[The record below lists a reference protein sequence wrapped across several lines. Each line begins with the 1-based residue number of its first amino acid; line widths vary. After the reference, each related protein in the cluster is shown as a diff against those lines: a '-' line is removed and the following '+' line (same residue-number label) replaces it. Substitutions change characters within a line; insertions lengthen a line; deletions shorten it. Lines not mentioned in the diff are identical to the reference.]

1 MRCAIFIMF
10 VAVCVLP
17 ATAGED
23 CPPVGG
29 WNFVCGPAAAEDLVA
44 VPGTHW
50 IIGSGMSEARNP
62 GRLHLINA
70 DKKTWEVF
78 YPGSNP
84 SNEPDQ
90 ISYPACQGAPDP
102 KNFGAHG
109 IAIRDDGNKSSTL
122 LAVNHGREAV
132 EVFRI
137 NASGA
142 KPSIRW
148 IGCVPMSE
156 TVSLNSVAFLPK
168 GGFVATKF
176 YDPKAPDGFSAIMSQ
191 KITGGVLEWH
201 PKTGVKSIGGTD
213 LSGANGI
220 EVSKDGGTIYIAEW
234 GAQQLV
240 RFIIGAD
247 EAGIHVALKK
257 DVVKLDFMPD
267 NLRWT
272 SNGTLLA
279 AGQNRAPNST
289 GGFAAFKGWTI
300 VELDPQTMR
309 VSEIAKDAGGL
320 PLQNVSVA
328 LNLDGNL
335 WIGAFRGDRVAYK
348 KK

>member
-1 MRCAIFIMF
+1 MRYAIFIML
-10 VAVCVLP
+10 VAFCVSP
-17 ATAGED
+17 AIAGED
-23 CPPVGG
+23 CPPAGG
-29 WNFVCGPAAAEDLVA
+29 WNFICGPTTVEDLVA

-50 IIGSGMSEARNP
+50 IVGSGMSEARAP
-62 GRLHLINA
+62 GRLHLIDA
-70 DKKTWEVF
+70 DKKTWEAF
-78 YPGSNP
+78 YPGASP
-84 SNEPDQ
+84 AIEFDQ
-90 ISYPACQGAPDP
+90 TSYPACPGAPDT

-109 IAIRDDGNKSSTL
+109 IAIRDDGNKISTL

-132 EVFRI
+132 EVFKI

-156 TVSLNSVAFLPK
+156 TVSLNAVAFLPK

-176 YDPKAPDGFSAIMSQ
+176 YDPKAPGGFSAIMSQ

-201 PKTGVKSIGGTD
+201 PGTGVKSIGGTD

-220 EVSKDGGTIYIAEW
+220 EVSEDGGTIYVAEW
-234 GAQQLV
+234 GTQQLV
-240 RFIIGAD
+240 RFIIGTD
-247 EAGIHVALKK
+247 EAGIQVAFKK
-257 DVVKLDFMPD
+257 DIVKLDFMPD
-267 NLRWT
+267 NLRMT
-272 SNGTLLA
+272 PKGTILA
-279 AGQNRAPNST
+279 AGQNRTPSST

-300 VELDPQTMR
+300 VELDPKTMK
-309 VSEIAKDAGGL
+309 VSEIAKDAGEL

-328 LNLDGNL
+328 LDLDGTL

-348 KK
+348 RK